1 MTYKRFRRRQLID
14 GAFGILSQFRVFD
27 VLRTINYNNLTV
39 LNYHRVTDPHDP
51 CCDTFKPNIS
61 ATPEMFD
68 RQLAYVKK
76 SFNVVTAAEV
86 AACAHGTSTLPPR
99 SALVTFDDGY
109 ADNYTLAYPLL
120 KKHGM
125 GALIFITTD
134 FVGKS
139 KPSFWDVAAYA
150 FTHTTKTSA
159 VLPLTGETRWAD
171 DTEKQAEMTR
181 WIETLK
187 TVPEE
192 EKQRYAGQLPAAL
205 GVDMDESNFSHVFMT
220 WDQAREMAANGI
232 EFGSHTLTHPIMTRI
247 PVEQAKHELVESKR
261 LIEQELGKPVETFA
275 YPNGGR
281 ADFNPEVIAAAR
293 EAGYKLAFTLMPG
306 SNFFRQ
312 LRADPYT
319 IRRVFLSHGDSF
331 HRFVAKV
338 NGIRKIS

>member
-1 MTYKRFRRRQLID
+1 MKYKRIRRRHLID
-14 GAFGILSQFRVFD
+14 GAFDVLNHFRVFD
-27 VLRTINYNNLTV
+27 VLRSINYNNLTV
-39 LNYHRVTDPHDP
+39 LNYHRVSDPHDP

-68 RQLAYVKK
+68 RQLAYIKK
-76 SFNVVTAAEV
+76 SFNIVTAGEI

-99 SALVTFDDGY
+99 SALITFDDGY
-109 ADNYTLAYPLL
+109 ADNYTRAYPLL
-120 KKHGM
+120 KKHGL

-150 FTHTTKTSA
+150 FTHTKKTSA
-159 VLPLTGETRWAD
+159 VLPLTGETCWSDEA
-171 DTEKQAEMTR
+171 EKQAEMTR

-205 GVDMDESNFSHVFMT
+205 EVEMDDCAFNHIFMT
-220 WDQAREMAANGI
+220 WDQVREMAANGI
-232 EFGSHTLTHPIMTRI
+232 EFGSHTLTHPILTRI
-247 PVEQAKHELVESKR
+247 SIEQARHELVESRR
-261 LIEQELGKPVETFA
+261 LIEQELGKPVETLA
-275 YPNGGR
+275 YPNGGQ
-281 ADFNPEVIAAAR
+281 ADFNPEVIAVAR

-331 HRFVAKV
+331 PRFVAKV
-338 NGIRKIS
+338 NGIRRIS